1 MKMSDK
7 VVNNQPNSENK
18 ITKKELK
25 RIFFRWFLAG
35 QVGWNYERMQGLC
48 YCYSIMPV
56 LRKLYKKEEE
66 LKKAV
71 KRHLQFFNTEPDM
84 AHFILGANAAI
95 EEREGTDGEE
105 ASTAIKTGLMGP
117 FAGVGDTIFGVII
130 PTVILSIG
138 ANMALNGSSVG
149 VWIWL
154 IWAFVRFWFRW
165 KFTEIGYVQGTKLI
179 TTMSDRIQSLTEAAS
194 ILGLTVIGA
203 LIPTV
208 VTPKVPF
215 VFQSG
220 EVTLEVQQA
229 LDQIMPALI
238 PVILVAFVYW
248 LLGKEK
254 MTSTKAIW
262 ILLTASIIL
271 GGLGVLGT

>member
-1 MKMSDK
+1 MRMSDTT
-7 VVNNQPNSENK
+7 NK
-18 ITKKELK
+18 ITKKDLRK
-25 RIFFRWFLAG
+25 VFLRWFLAG

-48 YCYSIMPV
+48 YCYSMMPV
-56 LRKLYKKEEE
+56 LRKLYKGDD
-66 LKKAV
+66 LKRAV

-84 AHFILGANAAI
+84 AHLILGANVAI
-95 EEREGTDGEE
+95 EEREGLAGEE
-105 ASTAIKTGLMGP
+105 VATAVKTGLMGP

-130 PTVILSIG
+130 PTVLLSIG
-138 ANMALNGSSVG
+138 ANMALNGSSAG

-154 IWAFVRFWFRW
+154 IWAVIRCWLRW
-165 KFTEIGYVQGTKLI
+165 KFTEIGYAQGTRLV
-179 TTMSDRIQSLTEAAS
+179 TTMSDKIQGFTEAAS

-220 EVTLEVQQA
+220 DVTLEVQQV
-229 LDQIMPALI
+229 LDQIMPSLI
-238 PVILVAFVYW
+238 PVLLVAFIYW
-248 LLGKEK
+248 LLGREK

-262 ILLTASIIL
+262 ILLAISIVL
-271 GGLGVLGT
+271 GGLGILGT